1 MWLIKSKQAQN
12 NHLAS
17 SSKNADPA
25 TPGDQGRPAPSPRL
39 QSVLDPDHFPQ
50 SSTII
55 SSELNH
61 ETEKPST
68 CFPSNSQMHPPT
80 ASDRNSEQSPTR
92 LPCDA
97 ITPAQTAGLPSTRVP
112 YSEFE
117 RDYGDS
123 DLDSLPAG
131 FPYTSW
137 YGALCFACEYVR
149 SMQVLV
155 TQRMEGNGKYG
166 PVRRTT

>member
-1 MWLIKSKQAQN
+1 MKSRQTQN

-25 TPGDQGRPAPSPRL
+25 TPNDQGRPALPPLLKSAL
-39 QSVLDPDHFPQ
+39 GLDRFSQ
-50 SSTII
+50 SSTT

-61 ETEKPST
+61 KTGKYST
-68 CFPSNSQMHPPT
+68 CFSSNSQTHPPT
-80 ASDRNSEQSPTR
+80 ASDYNSEQSPTR

-97 ITPAQTAGLPSTRVP
+97 IMPAQTAGLPSTRVP

-137 YGALCFACEYVR
+137 YGAWCFACEYVC
-149 SMQVLV
+149 SMEALV

-166 PVRRTT
+166 PVRRTTWV

>member
-1 MWLIKSKQAQN
+1 MSLMENRQAQN
-12 NHLAS
+12 NLLAS

-25 TPGDQGRPAPSPRL
+25 NPNDQRRPALSPRL
-39 QSVLDPDHFPQ
+39 QSALDLDRFSQ
-50 SSTII
+50 SSTT

-61 ETEKPST
+61 KTGKSST
-68 CFPSNSQMHPPT
+68 CFSSNSQTHPPAT
-80 ASDRNSEQSPTR
+80 SDYNSEQSPTR

-97 ITPAQTAGLPSTRVP
+97 ITPTQTARLPSTRVP

-131 FPYTSW
+131 FPYTSC
-137 YGALCFACEYVR
+137 YGAWCFACEYVR
-149 SMQVLV
+149 SMQALV
-155 TQRMEGNGKYG
+155 TERMEGNGKYG